1 MTGEQHDQPEHNLPT
16 GIGRPAER
24 ALLQAGYNR
33 LELLA
38 ELRAADLQQLHG
50 VGPKA
55 IERLRAALAAQ
66 GLALADEKRKP

>member
-1 MTGEQHDQPEHNLPT
+1 MTGERHDQPEHNLPT
-16 GIGRPAER
+16 GIGRPAKR

-55 IERLRAALAAQ
+55 IERLRTALAAQ